1 MICCLCCHSSA
12 LKLSSLLIHRKK
24 PLWSFHNQLRGKK
37 TNRAS
42 GQSALSWTCR
52 DFSLFP
58 RTLQQTRHSLWCWL
72 SWALDPLH
80 VAWHIKDHAVSKEI
94 LHRGPYP
101 DGHPAQPVWNESW
114 CGTGALPASLLAQ
127 HDPGSHLG
135 IDPDAVPQPPQPP
148 GGWSQPASQECGP
161 GWVLHSTEAAGLGP
175 LSGQTT
181 GRKSCPSPYLSIWS
195 EGMEL

>member
-1 MICCLCCHSSA
+1 MNCEVFTISSEERRLTEQLGTVPCLE
-12 LKLSSLLIHRKK
+12 LLGT
-24 PLWSFHNQLRGKK
+24 FHFSQGHFNRRDTRGVDLAEPGPFAC
-37 TNRAS
+37 T
-42 GQSALSWTCR
+42 
-52 DFSLFP
+52 
-58 RTLQQTRHSLWCWL
+58 
-72 SWALDPLH
+72 
-80 VAWHIKDHAVSKEI
+80 KDHAVPKEI

-101 DGHPAQPVWNESW
+101 DGHPAQPVRNEGR

-127 HDPGSHLG
+127 HDPGSHLS

-148 GGWSQPASQECGP
+148 GGRSWPASQECGL

-181 GRKSCPSPYLSIWS
+181 GRKTCLFPYQSMWY